1 MSMFEIYLI
10 MQLDVISTFLWFA
23 ALFLPAFIVPYA
35 IGLHEIKPDKSQIF
49 LFKLMIV
56 VEVCFIILA
65 VLTPDTKTA
74 ATMVVGEKIT
84 NNPALIESADKGV
97 KLLPKVIDA
106 VDVYLNKKGGKDD

>member
-10 MQLDVISTFLWFA
+10 MQLDVIWKASVLA
-23 ALFLPAFIVPYA
+23 ALLLPAFIVPYA
-35 IGLHEIKPDKSQIF
+35 IGLHEIKPDKLQMF

-74 ATMVVGEKIT
+74 TTMVVGEKIT
-84 NNPALIESADKGV
+84 NNPALIESADKGA

-106 VDVYLNKKGGKDD
+106 VDVYLKKKGGKQ